1 MQSIATT
8 PTMLGSFFLSL
19 LAISGSA
26 STAQATVLCPGL
38 PEQQYCDCSGD
49 CTGFPEWCGCQEAQE
64 CCQMSSPV
72 VLCPDQPREN
82 YCDCDGDC
90 TEQPDW
96 CSCQQA
102 EECCNGGVQ
111 ADTFDEIMSPP
122 NTVLCPGQPQAN
134 YCDCDGDCTE
144 QPDWCSC
151 QQAEECCNGGVQTDT
166 FDEFMSPLNTD
177 IQTKQGKNYEKKR
190 QKQCTDWIPGKCD
203 VTGEED
209 VDTFDCYENTCS
221 SCGIK
226 QNPFVTWEGCA
237 YDAAAKLQ
245 CGTVK
250 KRGEPYVCDFEA
262 CPLNSK
268 WHMEGKKYKKWQQF
282 VGKCATC
289 VNINMPEIF
298 NNYAGF
304 DQCMEGQFEIPG
316 FFGRILEE
324 GM

>member
-1 MQSIATT
+1 MSYHVNRRQSITTTT
-8 PTMLGSFFLSL
+8 PTTMLGSFFLSL

-26 STAQATVLCPGL
+26 SSTAQATVLCPGL
-38 PEQQYCDCSGD
+38 LEQQYCDCSGD

-111 ADTFDEIMSPP
+111 ADTFDEFMSPP
-122 NTVLCPGQPQAN
+122 
-134 YCDCDGDCTE
+134 
-144 QPDWCSC
+144 
-151 QQAEECCNGGVQTDT
+151 
-166 FDEFMSPLNTD
+166 NTD
-177 IQTKQGKNYEKKR
+177 IQTKQGKKYEKKR

-209 VDTFDCYENTCS
+209 VDTFDCCENTCS

-226 QNPFVTWEGCA
+226 QNPFATWEGCA

-250 KRGEPYVCDFEA
+250 TRGEPYVCDFEA
-262 CPLNSK
+262 CPQNSK

-316 FFGRILEE
+316 FSEE
-324 GM
+324 YWKKACKAAGKGCKASPDGVKCDKAYLKACEKGKQCPKISKN

>member
-72 VLCPDQPREN
+72 VLCPGQPREN

-111 ADTFDEIMSPP
+111 ADTFDEFMSPP
-122 NTVLCPGQPQAN
+122 TTVNIDWNSLNPSSFDFSTLVIAGWVVTFVFMLLAVVVFCRIHQRRNKHNDPHKSLSKAN
-134 YCDCDGDCTE
+134 QSGNHDDG
-144 QPDWCSC
+144 S
-151 QQAEECCNGGVQTDT
+151 
-166 FDEFMSPLNTD
+166 DEATVVSD
-177 IQTKQGKNYEKKR
+177 
-190 QKQCTDWIPGKCD
+190 
-203 VTGEED
+203 EED
-209 VDTFDCYENTCS
+209 VD
-221 SCGIK
+221 G
-226 QNPFVTWEGCA
+226 A
-237 YDAAAKLQ
+237 
-245 CGTVK
+245 
-250 KRGEPYVCDFEA
+250 
-262 CPLNSK
+262 
-268 WHMEGKKYKKWQQF
+268 
-282 VGKCATC
+282 
-289 VNINMPEIF
+289 
-298 NNYAGF
+298 
-304 DQCMEGQFEIPG
+304 
-316 FFGRILEE
+316 
-324 GM
+324 